1 MQPLGFAARFVAPV
15 MIANSFRSPAA
26 TPLLCLGLLALAW
39 GCKPAP
45 APTAI
50 EKPRSDKPS
59 DQTPGNPRRVPGT
72 GDLANFLRSQL
83 PPAVRVVD
91 IKNDPPVPLP
101 NTLPG
106 GNAWLLTVRL
116 TFASAE
122 DLFEPAAV
130 QDIQALQTL
139 LDELQGLD
147 NWSQTYA
154 RSPYSDLGPG
164 FTVHVP
170 APASPQLLVLAH
182 SKDRPF
188 APVYGR
194 VAAEWQ
200 VDHWQFTVLNLQLP
214 DDASKPRG
222 AFTGPTLV
230 QHSPEAERFLATAKA
245 ALSEAKTSQAAIER
259 RYQEALAQA
268 TRPGTVYH
276 GELRLLSTSPPNP
289 VPVEVRFVD
298 VTLGDPAPHQA
309 QFTLKLAQPPTGHE
323 YVFRAELAEHLP
335 LVPPGQTHQSI
346 GYKAASLGDASIDF
360 QQATVKEDQSMSL
373 GGLLFRAMHSGLNAG
388 NLRLFVHNR
397 RLEGWVASGYY
408 GQLLISAGQAP

>member
-1 MQPLGFAARFVAPV
+1 MNNRSTRSLSLLRPISRVALAAGLCALPSCHKPA
-15 MIANSFRSPAA
+15 ANSAAGGQNPAPDNSVLHSPADA
-26 TPLLCLGLLALAW
+26 
-39 GCKPAP
+39 
-45 APTAI
+45 
-50 EKPRSDKPS
+50 RRQPS
-59 DQTPGNPRRVPGT
+59 T
-72 GDLANFLRSQL
+72 GELTNFLRTQM

-91 IKNDPPVPLP
+91 VKNDPPVSLP

-106 GNAWLLTVRL
+106 THAWLLNVRL

-122 DLFEPAAV
+122 DQFEPAAALDV
-130 QDIQALQTL
+130 QALQTL
-139 LDELQGLD
+139 LEELHGLD
-147 NWSQTYA
+147 DWSQSYA
-154 RSPYSDLGPG
+154 RSPYTDLGPG

-170 APASPQLLVLAH
+170 APAAPQLLVLTH
-182 SKDRPF
+182 PKDRPF
-188 APVYGR
+188 APIYGK

-200 VDHWQFTVLNLQLP
+200 VDHWQFTVLDLQMP

-245 ALSEAKTSQAAIER
+245 ALSEAKTSQATIER

-309 QFTLKLAQPPTGHE
+309 QFTLKLMQPPTGHE
-323 YVFRAELAEHLP
+323 YAFRAELAEHLP

-360 QQATVKEDQSMSL
+360 AQATGKEDQSMSL

-388 NLRLFVHNR
+388 NLQLFVHNR